1 MTVTTINVNDMHCA
15 SCSNKIRNALG
26 DFSGIQNLQF
36 NPVRRQVFVTH
47 NDAVSSAN
55 LLETIE
61 LAGFH
66 PHLESDSRFVWQAS
80 RDLLKRLGVA
90 GLAMMQ
96 VMMVQ
101 IALYAGAFQ
110 GIEEGI
116 RRLLEFTALLFC
128 IPVVVYAAVPFFRS
142 ALTSIR
148 HGLNMDAP
156 IALAVSIAFTISLA
170 NTMRGSGEV
179 YYDSVVMFT
188 FLMLG
193 ARYLE
198 QRLRHRLGV
207 EDSLQASMPR
217 YANVVSD
224 GRIDQQPL
232 AQIAVGAQLWIAEG
246 EQIPVD
252 GVLDSDQAVLEEA
265 LLTGESD
272 WQQRHRGDKLF
283 AGTLNRGHGF
293 YLRATAILE
302 ESRIAEIDRLA
313 NTALDAK
320 HHLARLADRVARIFV
335 PSILLI
341 AAATY
346 LLWSW
351 FAPEQALPAAL
362 AVLVVSCPCALS
374 LATPA
379 ALTAAL
385 TRLRQAGVLVK
396 NSRAL
401 EVTNELKH
409 VFFDK
414 TGTLT
419 DPRTQVTAVQG
430 LGQHTDAEYLR
441 YAAALQ
447 AHAAHPLAEA
457 FKDGSVTPATKAA
470 VITGQGVQGEIEGLQ
485 LRIGSAEFCGFSQAK
500 SDSAG
505 AEVDAAGKQVYLS
518 IDGAPAAVFTVDNQ
532 IRPDAQRTVQALQ
545 ADGLSV
551 NMLSGDNQA
560 NCARLA
566 AQIGIHYVAASLPEA
581 KPQVMQQ
588 ARRAGDDGFNQNGV
602 LYVGDGVNDLPALAN
617 ADVSVATLE
626 TTDLVKSKADVV
638 LLTRRL
644 GALRDFLRIGN
655 RSRDIMHQNLLWALL
670 YNVLAIPLAA
680 FGYAPPWAA
689 ALGMSISSLIVM
701 ANATRILNT
710 PLETD

>member
-15 SCSNKIRNALG
+15 SCSNKIRNALQN
-26 DFSGIQNLQF
+26 FAGIQSLQF

-47 NDAVSSAN
+47 DDAVSSAN
-55 LLETIE
+55 LLESIE

-110 GIEEGI
+110 GIEDSI

-156 IALAVSIAFTISLA
+156 IALAVSIAFGISLA
-170 NTMRGSGEV
+170 NTLRGSGEV

-217 YANVVSD
+217 FANVVEAE
-224 GRIDQQPL
+224 RIEQRPLQQVG
-232 AQIAVGAQLWIAEG
+232 VGAQLWIAEG
-246 EQIPVD
+246 EQIPLD
-252 GVLDSDQAVLEEA
+252 GVLDSDTAIVEEA

-272 WQQRHRGDKLF
+272 WQQRHHGARLF
-283 AGTLNRGHGF
+283 AGTFNRGHGF
-293 YLRATAILE
+293 YLKSTAVLE
-302 ESRIAEIDRLA
+302 DSRVAEIDKLA

-320 HHLARLADRVARIFV
+320 HHLARLADKVARVFV
-335 PSILLI
+335 PAILCI

-346 LLWSW
+346 FLWSW
-351 FAPEQALPAAL
+351 FAPEQAIPAAL

-401 EVTNELKH
+401 EVTNDLGH

-419 DPRTQVTAVQG
+419 DPRTQISAVHR
-430 LGQHTDAEYLR
+430 LGSLSEDECLR

-447 AHAAHPLAEA
+447 AHASHPLAEA
-457 FKDGSVTPATKAA
+457 FKNAQVKPALQAE
-470 VITGQGVQGEIEGLQ
+470 VVTGQGVQGTVENHQ
-485 LRIGSAEFCGFSQAK
+485 VRIGSAAFCGCSGQTQAT
-500 SDSAG
+500 
-505 AEVDAAGKQVYLS
+505 AEASGKQVFLS
-518 IDGAPAAVFTVDNQ
+518 IDDKPAAVFTIDNPL
-532 IRPDAQRTVQALQ
+532 RSDAQQTVKALQ
-545 ADGLSV
+545 SDGLTV

-560 NCARLA
+560 NCAPLA
-566 AQIGIHYVAASLPEA
+566 AQIGIQYIAASLPEA
-581 KPQVMQQ
+581 KPQVLQQ
-588 ARRAGDDGFNQNGV
+588 ARNNNQDSNSPHHGV
-602 LYVGDGVNDLPALAN
+602 LYVGDGVNDLPALAT

-626 TTDLVKSKADVV
+626 TSDLVKSKADVV

-644 GALRDFLRIGN
+644 GALRDFLRIGG
-655 RSRDIMHQNLLWALL
+655 RSRQIMRQNLMWALL